1 MKFTISLAGVPIAV
15 ESMYDEVYDLCADY
29 RTDDVPAFTVRID
42 AADIRFE
49 REKSLREAA
58 VEGLPPVVYPAPY
71 LETLAVYRK
80 IAVAMTERGVLL
92 LHGCAVCADG
102 RAYLFTAPSGT
113 GKTTHARLWLENIPG
128 AFVVNGDKPLLR
140 LSGARCEVCGTPWA
154 GKEGVN
160 ANVIVPLDAICFLSR
175 GEKNEI
181 EPASFREVMPL
192 LLQQTYRPARPD
204 AMTRT
209 LSLVRLLGERVRFF
223 RLRCNMDGEAAR
235 VAFAAMSGRQECL

>member
-15 ESMYDEVYDLCADY
+15 ESTYDEVYDLCADY
-29 RTDDVPAFTVRID
+29 RTGAVPAFTIRTD
-42 AADIRFE
+42 SADIRFE

-58 VEGLPPVVYPAPY
+58 DEGQPLFIYPDPY

-80 IAVAMTERGVLL
+80 IVVKLIERGILL
-92 LHGCAVCADG
+92 MHGCAVCAGG

-140 LSGARCEVCGTPWA
+140 LSGEGCEICGTPWA
-154 GKEGVN
+154 GKEGMN
-160 ANVIVPLDAICFLSR
+160 TNTIVPLEAICFLNR

-181 EPASFREVMPL
+181 HPASFREVMPL
-192 LLQQTYRPARPD
+192 LLQQTYRPSQPD

-209 LSLVRLLGERVRFF
+209 LSLIRLLGERIRFY
-223 RLRCNMDGEAAR
+223 RLRCNMDAEAAQ
-235 VAFAAMSGRQECL
+235 VAFAGMNKQERL